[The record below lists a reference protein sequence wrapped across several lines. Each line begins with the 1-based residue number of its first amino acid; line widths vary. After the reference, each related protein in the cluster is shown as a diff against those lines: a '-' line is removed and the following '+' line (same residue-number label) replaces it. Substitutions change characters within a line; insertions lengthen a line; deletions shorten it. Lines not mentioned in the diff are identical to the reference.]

1 MLYYQEITKMVFVV
15 NKNQLQ
21 RGRGLS
27 GIFANVLKKI
37 VPFGKAFL
45 KGGLNMG
52 KDFINSETGK
62 SILSD
67 SINSAAS
74 AATTALLDK
83 SPKRAKEEIVESLKR
98 SKSKSSNYAKNLAKT
113 KLDKVLT
120 GRGGKK
126 KRRGKKRVKLAKF
139 KSTSLLDV

>member
-1 MLYYQEITKMVFVV
+1 MLYNQEITKMVFVV

-83 SPKRAKEEIVESLKR
+83 SPKME
-98 SKSKSSNYAKNLAKT
+98 T
-113 KLDKVLT
+113 P
-120 GRGGKK
+120 
-126 KRRGKKRVKLAKF
+126 
-139 KSTSLLDV
+139 

>member
-1 MLYYQEITKMVFVV
+1 
-15 NKNQLQ
+15 
-21 RGRGLS
+21 
-27 GIFANVLKKI
+27 
-37 VPFGKAFL
+37 
-45 KGGLNMG
+45 MG

>member
-1 MLYYQEITKMVFVV
+1 MVFVI
-15 NKNQLQ
+15 NKNPLQ

-27 GIFANVLKKI
+27 GIFSNVLRKI
-37 VPFGKAFL
+37 IPFGKAFL

-52 KDFINSETGK
+52 KDFISSEAGK
-62 SILSD
+62 SILQD

-83 SPKRAKEEIVESLKR
+83 NPKEAKEEIVKSLKR
-98 SKSKSSNYAKNLAKT
+98 SKSKSSNYAKRLAKS

-120 GRGGKK
+120 GQGGKK
-126 KRRGKKRVKLAKF
+126 KTKKKKNVKIKRYRN
-139 KSTSLLDV
+139 TSLLDI